1 MLRQQAEYDL
11 INERNKMQ
19 TLLDSVMI
27 PKSPMDETVDKVLVT
42 NLFVAYFHTEKYVL
56 YILFCNFNFSIIS
69 YVVSLSDSDSFF

>member
-11 INERNKMQ
+11 TNERNKMQ
-19 TLLDSVMI
+19 RLLDSVMI

-56 YILFCNFNFSIIS
+56 
-69 YVVSLSDSDSFF
+69 

>member
-11 INERNKMQ
+11 TNERNKMQ
-19 TLLDSVMI
+19 RLLDSVMI

-56 YILFCNFNFSIIS
+56 YILFCD
-69 YVVSLSDSDSFF
+69 L